1 MRCDLRAN
9 GSSVVRGRVHSI
21 SRVLGC
27 REGLASPPTPL
38 QRIAVQRPA
47 AQLCCARSPC
57 ACHAVV
63 DVVLPPT
70 YFKVCGFSR
79 RVAAV
84 SVSRSPNRHREVL
97 WGVKQCSL
105 CNIVMF
111 RRTSTGRTIYS
122 RQPVY
127 SDSDSA
133 GLSCL
138 TSSASSARRKESSRS
153 ASEAASFVLACA
165 MRAARRASS

>member
-1 MRCDLRAN
+1 MICVPTDLRWY
-9 GSSVVRGRVHSI
+9 VVEYTLYHGCSGAERVSL
-21 SRVLGC
+21 R
-27 REGLASPPTPL
+27 PPPL